1 MAVEEEMAGSVD
13 TVRPV
18 IQVSEGQ
25 SVSDGAGVRM
35 TRLIGTPK
43 LRSMDPFLMLDFFSS
58 DAASDYAAGFP
69 DHPHRGF
76 ETVTYML
83 AGRMRHKDNHGHE
96 GVIEAGGIQWMT
108 AGRGLIHSEM
118 PEQSEGLMKGFQLWV
133 NLPARLKMTEP
144 AYAEYGKDAVAIE
157 RRDGA
162 TIKVLAGKTA
172 LGTQGPVANTH
183 VHASYFDV
191 TLASGAYFREL
202 LSAEDTAAVV
212 LFEGTALI
220 AGRALNSP
228 SVAVLGAGDVA
239 EVTAG
244 QGGTR
249 FLFLGGKPLRE
260 PVAWA
265 GPFVMNN
272 DTQLRQAFVDYQA
285 GRF

>member
-1 MAVEEEMAGSVD
+1 MANAAD

-18 IQVSEGQ
+18 VQVSQGQ
-25 SVSDGAGVRM
+25 PVSDGAGVRM
-35 TRLIGTPK
+35 TRLIGTPQ
-43 LRSMDPFLMLDFFSS
+43 LRTLDPFLMLDYFSS
-58 DAASDYAAGFP
+58 DTASDYLAGFP

-108 AGRGLIHSEM
+108 AGRGVVHSEM

-144 AYAEYGKDAVAIE
+144 AYAEYANEALPVE
-157 RRDGA
+157 RRGGA
-162 TIKVLAGKTA
+162 KIKVLAGKTS
-172 LGTQGPVANTH
+172 LGTTAPVVHTH
-183 VHASYFDV
+183 VGARYFDV
-191 TLASGAYFREL
+191 TLASSASFREPV
-202 LSAEDTAAVV
+202 SADDRAAVV
-212 LFEGTALI
+212 LFEGTAVV

-228 SVAVLGAGDVA
+228 SVAVLGPGDV
-239 EVTAG
+239 VDLVAG
-244 QGGTR
+244 ESGAR
-249 FLFLGGKPLRE
+249 FLFLSGKPLRE

-272 DTQLRQAFVDYQA
+272 DSQLRQAFVDYQA